1 VLAINTMVT
10 ALCFPMTGGLS
21 EATWSGMFRAL
32 LASALYVNTLG
43 TASAVIIPRLL
54 ARFEGYGRGARLTVQ
69 VGAALAI
76 LALGFPTVPVLMV
89 AIGLIDTND
98 YLELAVPLDWPVY
111 ALFAAVIVTIGITL
125 YEGMNRD
132 LQAKLRTKERD
143 EAVARR
149 LAAEAQLA
157 SLESRVQPHFLF
169 NALNSIAA
177 LIPADP
183 GRAERMVGQVASLL
197 RSSLDGSSSLVP
209 LEEELRVV
217 RDYLDVERVRF
228 GDRLRYQLDLADA
241 AAAVAVPRLA
251 VQTLVENA
259 VKYAVSPRRSGAS
272 LTIRASAADGIARVE
287 VQDDGA
293 GFSEAD
299 VSEGHGLA
307 LLRSRLAMLFG
318 EEGRLMIDSGPNG
331 TKATLELPA

>member
-1 VLAINTMVT
+1 MRQSTASGFRPPKTNWSRVLAINTMVT

-132 LQAKLRTKERD
+132 LQAKLRTKERGRR
-143 EAVARR
+143 APARCRGPAGVARV
-149 LAAEAQLA
+149 AG
-157 SLESRVQPHFLF
+157 P
-169 NALNSIAA
+169 AA
-177 LIPADP
+177 LPLQ
-183 GRAERMVGQVASLL
+183 RAELDRGAHSS
-197 RSSLDGSSSLVP
+197 RSWPG
-209 LEEELRVV
+209 
-217 RDYLDVERVRF
+217 
-228 GDRLRYQLDLADA
+228 
-241 AAAVAVPRLA
+241 
-251 VQTLVENA
+251 
-259 VKYAVSPRRSGAS
+259 
-272 LTIRASAADGIARVE
+272 
-287 VQDDGA
+287 
-293 GFSEAD
+293 
-299 VSEGHGLA
+299 
-307 LLRSRLAMLFG
+307 
-318 EEGRLMIDSGPNG
+318 
-331 TKATLELPA
+331 